1 MHDQVHEDVEHLG
14 FEVDEVVVDP
24 QVLPVDV
31 EVAVL
36 EAKPHPCLPRIVALT
51 GGWTAHEEVPG
62 HAR

>member
-1 MHDQVHEDVEHLG
+1 LK
-14 FEVDEVVVDP
+14 VDEVVVDP